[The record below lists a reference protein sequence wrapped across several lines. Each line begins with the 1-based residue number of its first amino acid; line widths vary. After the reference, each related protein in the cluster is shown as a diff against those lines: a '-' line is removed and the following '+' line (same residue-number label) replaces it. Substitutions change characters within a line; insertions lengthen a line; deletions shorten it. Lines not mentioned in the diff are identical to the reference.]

1 MKKIIFISIIIS
13 ITSLILISGCTPQES
28 KVGVL
33 NMEKVLNESKR
44 AEQLRDELSEIGTNL
59 EKEYEEKEKDLES
72 DSKEEELD
80 KIYQQFLQNKE
91 NLEGEL
97 NKEVSKVLE
106 TIAQEKNLDVVLL
119 KQYVQFGGQDVTEE
133 TIKELDEKYYQE

>member
-1 MKKIIFISIIIS
+1 
-13 ITSLILISGCTPQES
+13 
-28 KVGVL
+28 
-33 NMEKVLNESKR
+33 MEKVLNESKR